1 MIRRTAL
8 TGLILGLCAL
18 TVSLSL
24 AQAPPPSTEPP
35 TVIISVYHV
44 APGKHLEFLKF
55 MAAGEAIDK
64 EAGLTPA
71 QWFVHLDGDSWD
83 FLSVTPERTEAED
96 KKIEDLT
103 KAKGQKTG
111 FAASLEF
118 RQFITSHTDTHA
130 VGPQAVAALLEAA
143 GAK

>member
-8 TGLILGLCAL
+8 SGLILGLCVL
-18 TVSLSL
+18 TSSLSL
-24 AQAPPPSTEPP
+24 AQTPPASSEPP
-35 TVIISVYHV
+35 TVIIGIFHV

-55 MAAGEAIDK
+55 MADGDAIDK

-71 QWFVHLDGDSWD
+71 QWYVHENGDSWD
-83 FLSVTPERTEAED
+83 FISITPLRTEAED
-96 KKIEDLT
+96 KKTEELT
-103 KAKGQKTG
+103 KAKGRKTG
-111 FAASLEF
+111 FAAALEF

-130 VGPQAVAALLEAA
+130 MGPTTVAALLEAA

>member
-8 TGLILGLCAL
+8 SGLVLGLCAL
-18 TVSLSL
+18 TSSLSR
-24 AQAPPPSTEPP
+24 AQAPQPSSEPP
-35 TVIISVYHV
+35 KVIISIYHV
-44 APGKHLEFLKF
+44 APGKHLDFLKF
-55 MAAGEAIDK
+55 QAAGEAIDK

-71 QWFVHLDGDSWD
+71 QWYVHENGDSWD
-83 FLSVTPERTEAED
+83 FVSITPLRTEAED
-96 KKIEDLT
+96 KKTEELA

-111 FAASLEF
+111 FAAALEF

-130 VGPQAVAALLEAA
+130 YGPQTAADLLGAA